1 MTHSSEALSHIWGL
15 DEQTSEALSELE
27 VFVLTWDRARLRV
40 LLEVLSSMISIC
52 DDAPASSVQETRPL
66 YYGREDGIEV
76 IDIIEEWRLG
86 FHLGNV
92 LKYMVRAGKK
102 GSKLSD
108 LKKARWYAER
118 FLEKIEPAPRC
129 I

>member
-1 MTHSSEALSHIWGL
+1 MHSSEALSRIWGL
-15 DEQTSEALSELE
+15 DEDASEVLSELE
-27 VFVLTWDRARLRV
+27 VFVLTGDRARLRV
-40 LLEVLSSMISIC
+40 LLKVLSSMISMC
-52 DDAPASSVQETRPL
+52 DDASTSSVQETRPL

-76 IDIIEEWRLG
+76 IDIIEDWRLG

-92 LKYMVRAGKK
+92 LKYLVRAGKK
-102 GSKLSD
+102 GSKISD

-118 FLEKIEPAPRC
+118 FLAKIDPAPRC